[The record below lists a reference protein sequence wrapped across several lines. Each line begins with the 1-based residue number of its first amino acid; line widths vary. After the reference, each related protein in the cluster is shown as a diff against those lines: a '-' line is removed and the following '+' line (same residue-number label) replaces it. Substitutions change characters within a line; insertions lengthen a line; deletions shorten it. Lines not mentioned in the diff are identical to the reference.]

1 MTSCQQRMERHAA
14 FLRSGHKPTLEQLQ
28 HRLNTDTEL
37 LRRHP
42 EHKDLLERRITRHKK
57 WILAK
62 ALGLPLE

>member
-1 MTSCQQRMERHAA
+1 MERHAA
-14 FLRSGHKPTLEQLQ
+14 FLRRGHEPTLEQLQ